1 MKIYDNYFVHVRKH
15 KRISVGMANRLA
27 ATKIKTTKIT
37 SRAFFLLLMKYNHPT
52 HHTVCRN
59 DKWHL
64 HQSGAV
70 IGSFTLLYNIIYVP
84 RQTV

>member
-27 ATKIKTTKIT
+27 ATKIT
-37 SRAFFLLLMKYNHPT
+37 SRAFFLLLMKYNPST
-52 HHTVCRN
+52 HHTVA